1 MRIASAAVVLSLFT
15 AGCATRPS
23 EAEIDKLAAAAN
35 HARKTGVCNIHHVS
49 MQKEL
54 VRVEYAH
61 LPVEYFSS
69 AYEYARLQ
77 SFPHA
82 REYALSLNPTDDGK
96 KTRVFVCPQC
106 KKALRDWLAK
116 HPNDKWGKLMGPK
129 KV

>member
-1 MRIASAAVVLSLFT
+1 MRFATLIALLVLLS
-15 AGCATRPS
+15 GCATRPS

-35 HARKTGVCNIHHVS
+35 QARKTGICNIHHVP

-54 VRVEYAH
+54 VRVEVAH

-82 REYALSLNPTDDGK
+82 REYALSLNPADDGK
-96 KTRVFVCPQC
+96 KTHVFVCPQC

-116 HPNDKWGKLMGPK
+116 HPSDEWGKLMGPK

>member
-1 MRIASAAVVLSLFT
+1 MLSLFI
-15 AGCATRPS
+15 AGCATRS
-23 EAEIDKLAAAAN
+23 SDIEVDKLAAAAN
-35 HARKTGVCNIHHVS
+35 QARKTGICNVHHVR

-54 VRVEYAH
+54 VHVEYAH

-82 REYALSLNPTDDGK
+82 REYALSLNPADDGK
-96 KTRVFVCPQC
+96 KTRVFVCQEC

-116 HPNDKWGKLMGPK
+116 HPNDEWGKLMGPK